1 MIINMNLCQPDF
13 PNLSVDV
20 LLDTIEN
27 QRIGTEYQVLV
38 DTASLETVGHEAL
51 ARFYRRD
58 GAALPPQLVFDAL
71 HHSPF
76 TLFQVELLA
85 KRFQIAAAP
94 PEGLLFLNVDPDAFM
109 QPVSDERRH
118 PMLALFESPQ
128 RLVVEIIENSSVQ
141 EAHLSQRL
149 AEILKAHGV
158 RLALDDIGGP
168 ESMLSLTLLGG
179 VDYFKFDRSWLGRRG
194 DPAGMRLLKALLGY
208 ARELGKQCV
217 LEGVETERDLEL
229 ARELE
234 VDLVQGF
241 LFRERFRLVRA

>member
-1 MIINMNLCQPDF
+1 MTLPLSHPPD
-13 PNLSVDV
+13 LSVDV
-20 LLDTIEN
+20 LLDTIEH

-38 DTASLETVGHEAL
+38 DTVSLATVGHEAL

-58 GAALPPQLVFDAL
+58 GTALPPQLVFDAL

-158 RLALDDIGGP
+158 RLALDDIGSP

-179 VDYFKFDRSWLGRRG
+179 VDYFKFDRSWLARRG

-217 LEGVETERDLEL
+217 LEGVETEQDLEL